1 MMIEMVSHVAHSALQ
16 LVVWVPKKKMV
27 QISWD
32 ISTDVDRFIRALAE
46 SRALYLSRK
55 AGRPLLDN

>member
-16 LVVWVPKKKMV
+16 LVPKKKMV